1 MKSELYVKD
10 ICKNKGIS
18 FKELAN
24 RLNTTPSNLSQI
36 LSGDNPRVKTL
47 EAIAEALHV
56 SFLDLFKFPS
66 AVLVDKNMT
75 QFRDETAMELYINMC
90 NGESDIDEDF
100 DNMLMETAIKRA
112 NKLANKL
119 ASSTQDKFE
128 DQNYKFAV
136 FEYMN
141 EELTSFIG
149 VFNTYDRALEA
160 ALDHSQP
167 FGDEAEYIPHGVNT
181 SYCAEN
187 LENPG
192 DICFCDGEV
201 LFTMK
206 PSNEDWAKENPDHEV
221 YTYVVRTFFL
231 DEPLVVPDMDLN
243 LPDSE

>member
-1 MKSELYVKD
+1 MQSELYVKD

-56 SFLDLFKFPS
+56 SFLDLFKYPS
-66 AVLVDKNMT
+66 SILVDERMLE
-75 QFRDETAMELYINMC
+75 FRDNLARELYVSFRK
-90 NGESDIDEDF
+90 GTIDDDECW
-100 DNMLMETAIKRA
+100 DNDMMEYAIEKA

-119 ASSTQDKFE
+119 VSSRHDMYE

-192 DICFCDGEV
+192 DIAFCDGEV